1 MTWIRV
7 LAAAG
12 LSLVFPGAGH
22 AYLKDWIRALL
33 FAGMFISAVLIF
45 LPTSELAA
53 AETMGEATDLIV
65 SETDTISQF
74 ALSFVVIFAV
84 MDAALRASGLS
95 PNGSAGSDGPSCPH
109 CGKELDEDLE
119 FCHWCTTKLDQPNE
133 EATN

>member
-95 PNGSAGSDGPSCPH
+95 PNGSTGSDGPSCPH